1 MSETTIETYGTV
13 MSVLGN
19 NNYRVEVALGENT
32 KEILCHLG
40 GKMRQFR
47 INVLP
52 GDEVTVE
59 IPPPFDK
66 GRITF
71 RGRKEDRPT
80 KKKTERRKRV
90 KGKGARR

>member
-1 MSETTIETYGTV
+1 MSETTIETYGTIT
-13 MSVLGN
+13 SVLGN
-19 NNYRVEVALGENT
+19 NNYRVEISLGENT
-32 KEILCHLG
+32 KEILCHLS

-47 INVLP
+47 ISVIP

-71 RGRKEDRPT
+71 RGKKPTREEGAGRGKRKPKRG
-80 KKKTERRKRV
+80 RR
-90 KGKGARR
+90 